1 MDDVHGLAMTNRW
14 SCRMPAALRSDHL
27 RRKAVPAAV
36 QLTLRMAAGARRHAR
51 TVVVVVGGLASLGVG
66 AELGGAG
73 ASVAVSVPAVHVL
86 RSAVPPAGVH
96 RSIATVPSHVES
108 PAAGPMPGPDTTA
121 QEQPPASL
129 VVSSTAAAA
138 LPGAGQV
145 PVPLQPGAPA
155 TGTHPA
161 VPSATAGTGASTTGA
176 AGSGTSGTGA
186 PTATSGSGS
195 GPGTSGGGAPTA
207 TSGSGS
213 GTSGTG
219 TSGTGTSGTG
229 TSGSGTSGTGTSGTG
244 TSTATSGSGTGTSG
258 GGLGGA
264 LGGLLGGL

>member
-195 GPGTSGGGAPTA
+195 G
-207 TSGSGS
+207 
-213 GTSGTG
+213 TSGTG

-229 TSGSGTSGTGTSGTG
+229 TSGSGTSGTVTSGTG